1 VFFQQLKEFGG
12 RIAARRRGDSDDE
25 SDEDEG
31 DGGEIDI
38 ENVKKIIC
46 TLHNDDCDVEF
57 DNALTSD
64 CSVTSA
70 ARSTQASYNKP
81 DNWVERNSIG
91 IEKVKRALLTCI
103 DSMKNNARFKLDLNH
118 ISIGRD
124 QRLMNNEE
132 PIVWHEPIL
141 DRYWDVLEAE
151 IDRMRQ
157 LDRVANVKQIQ
168 IMNIEMKK
176 ERLDALVAI
185 FRNGR
190 ANNSCTFVNFD
201 NANLCD
207 EGIVSLSKMVEVSS
221 ELQALVIM
229 NNRIDNMDSALCLSM
244 SLKLHSC
251 ITELYL
257 DHCDLGTSPEILS
270 VILQSDM

>member
-1 VFFQQLKEFGG
+1 M
-12 RIAARRRGDSDDE
+12 
-25 SDEDEG
+25 
-31 DGGEIDI
+31 
-38 ENVKKIIC
+38 KKIIC

-157 LDRVANVKQIQ
+157 LDRVADVKQIQ

-176 ERLDALVAI
+176 ERHDALVAI

-201 NANLCD
+201 NANLCAD
-207 EGIVSLSKMVEVSS
+207 GIISLSELVDVSS
-221 ELQALVIM
+221 ELQYFCLRH
-229 NNRIDNMDSALCLSM
+229 NPIDNMDSARCLSRSIKSHNQLSQL
-244 SLKLHSC
+244 SLQ
-251 ITELYL
+251 
-257 DHCDLGTSPEILS
+257 HCDLGGSPEILS
-270 VILQSDM
+270 VILQSDVKYINLEHNNNDR